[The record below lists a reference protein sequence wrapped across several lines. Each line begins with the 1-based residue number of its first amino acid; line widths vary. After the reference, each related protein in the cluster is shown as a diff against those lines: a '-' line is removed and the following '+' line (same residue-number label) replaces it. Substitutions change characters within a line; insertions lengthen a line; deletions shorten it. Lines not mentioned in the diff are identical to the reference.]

1 MKVSHHVAVE
11 RIDRVVWIAQKIGWG
26 EQILETVDNERF
38 SRYCL
43 TSTGVVLVKAYNS
56 DTLITAYVATIGQ
69 VYAMHKACGISH
81 IPWYLENKVKK
92 NQQLRRSF
100 QLASS

>member
-1 MKVSHHVAVE
+1 MKVSRHVAVE
-11 RIDRVVWIAQKIGWG
+11 RIDRIVWIAQKIGWG

-56 DTLITAYVATIGQ
+56 DTLITAYVATMGQ
-69 VYAMHKACGISH
+69 VYAMHKECGISH
-81 IPWYLENKVKK
+81 IPGYLENKVKK
-92 NQQLRRSF
+92 NQQLRRSL
-100 QLASS
+100 QPTSS